1 MVELRAEGE
10 RLSQMVREIPTAGTV
25 SKRLRDQRGFTL
37 IETLVVM
44 LILLVVVGALVDG
57 FVSASHA
64 EVDQVARAG
73 DQQAV
78 REALVRMS
86 KDIHCATGAGVT
98 TTVDPMTSLPTAGLL
113 NLQIQSGACIAV
125 TSATSGASGVQW
137 CTAAIGS
144 SGKRYGLYRTDV
156 TPSGTSC
163 DPANANF
170 QVDFL
175 TKPDI
180 WSQPACSSGRIQTI
194 AVDLPTNRDP
204 VKRPNRSYELKD
216 TIALRNAPACN

>member
-1 MVELRAEGE
+1 MVDPKAEGE
-10 RLSQMVREIPTAGTV
+10 RLNKMVRELPTAGTV

-37 IETLVVM
+37 IETLIVVALL
-44 LILLVVVGALVDG
+44 LIVIGALVDG
-57 FVSASHA
+57 FVSATHA
-64 EVDQVARAG
+64 EVDQVARAS

-98 TTVDPMTSLPTAGLL
+98 NTLDPMTSQPTAGLL
-113 NLQIQSGACIAV
+113 NLQIQAGTCIAV
-125 TSATSGASGVQW
+125 TAAASGASGVQW
-137 CTAAIGS
+137 CTAAIGG
-144 SGKRYGLYRTDV
+144 SGKRYALYRTDV
-156 TPSGTSC
+156 TPVGTSC

-180 WSQPACSSGRIQTI
+180 WSQPTCSTGRIQTI
-194 AVDLPTNRDP
+194 AVDMPTNRTP
-204 VKRPNRSYELKD
+204 VARPGRTYELKD